1 MRTAFPSSDYYG
13 GSAPS
18 RTHRVTT
25 TLPAGALAATRGR
38 QAREGSHVHCVTVGR
53 GGIQLFSD
61 SIAASTPQTFL
72 AASRTGINNRPGS
85 RLPIRGV
92 SVHCD
97 PAHIHQIG
105 AGSTIT
111 EGQPLVHSRYT
122 FLPRSPDP
130 THLVVLDR
138 PGFVRAASHPPQRL
152 LAQAALNFNPTA
164 ATARR

>member
-1 MRTAFPSSDYYG
+1 MWTAFPSSDYYG
-13 GSAPS
+13 GSVPSHAPQAK
-18 RTHRVTT
+18 TA
-25 TLPAGALAATRGR
+25 LPAEPLAAGRGG
-38 QAREGSHVHCVTVGR
+38 QARESSHVHCVTVGR
-53 GGIQLFSD
+53 GGIQLFSG

-85 RLPIRGV
+85 RLPVHTVG
-92 SVHCD
+92 VHCD

-138 PGFVRAASHPPQRL
+138 PGLVRAASRPPQRL
-152 LAQAALNFNPTA
+152 LSQAALNFNPAA
-164 ATARR
+164 ATTRR